1 MSKQFEAVTIPKWG
15 IEMTHGRIVSW
26 RYSEGDQIEAGA
38 ELVDIETDKI
48 VNSFEARVSGTLAK
62 ILVPE
67 EEELPVGALI
77 GVLAL
82 QAFEPGE
89 LEAFIT
95 AQTTTAPA
103 NVDAPPPDVA
113 VSASDSDTA
122 TGVEG
127 SAVVKISPALRRKLE
142 KAGLAAA
149 DVTGTGH
156 DGRILKEDVDRAL
169 AGSKVEAGSEGTILS
184 ATQSRIAKTL
194 VDAQNSVPLFHIHRR
209 LDVGGS
215 IAALKQ
221 GNPNVRGVVTLLLLQ
236 GLRAALARYPELNVQ
251 FQGDAVRP
259 VSGFNIALAVS
270 RDDGA
275 VSAPV
280 LNDVPDEPVSA
291 MAQRVSEIVDR
302 ARQGRLTPSDQQ
314 PAAITISNLGMYDVT
329 AFTAMVTPPQVM
341 VLSVGMIQTQPVWN
355 AETQAFAPRECLDVT
370 LGCDHR
376 WVNGAQGAQLLKALA
391 DFMQD

>member
-26 RYSEGDQIEAGA
+26 RYGEGDQIEAGA

-82 QAFEPGE
+82 QAFETGQ

-95 AQTTTAPA
+95 EQTTTAPT

-113 VSASDSDTA
+113 VSASNSDTA

-209 LDVGGS
+209 LDVGSS

-251 FQGDAVRP
+251 FQGDSVRP

-280 LNDVPDEPVSA
+280 LDDVPDEPVSA
-291 MAQRVSEIVDR
+291 MAQRVSELVDR
-302 ARQGRLTPSDQQ
+302 ARQGRLTASDQQ

-341 VLSVGMIQTQPVWN
+341 VLSVGMIQRQPVWN
-355 AETQAFAPRECLDVT
+355 AEAQAFAPRECLDVT

>member
-15 IEMTHGRIVSW
+15 IEMTHGRIVTW

-67 EEELPVGALI
+67 DEELPVGALI

-82 QAFEPGE
+82 EAFQPGE

-95 AQTTTAPA
+95 GQTNSAPTTDEVAHPETVVSPA
-103 NVDAPPPDVA
+103 SNDMNTEAKA
-113 VSASDSDTA
+113 
-122 TGVEG
+122 

-149 DVTGTGH
+149 DVIGTGH

-169 AGSKVEAGSEGTILS
+169 AGPEADSGRETAALS

-194 VDAQNSVPLFHIHRR
+194 MEAQNSVPLFHIHRR
-209 LDVGGS
+209 LDVGSALAG
-215 IAALKQ
+215 LKQ
-221 GNPNVRGVVTLLLLQ
+221 DNPNIKGVITLLLLQ

-251 FQGDAVRP
+251 FQGDSVRA

-270 RDDGA
+270 RVDGA

-280 LNDVPDEPVSA
+280 VNDVPDETITQL
-291 MAQRVSEIVDR
+291 AQRVAEIVER
-302 ARQGRLTPSDQQ
+302 ARLGRLTASDQQ

-341 VLSVGMIQTQPVWN
+341 VLSVGMIQTQPVWDPD
-355 AETQAFAPRECLDVT
+355 TRAFEPKECLDVT

-391 DFMQD
+391 EFLQG

>member
-142 KAGLAAA
+142 KVGLAAA

-209 LDVGGS
+209 LDVGSS

-302 ARQGRLTPSDQQ
+302 ARQGRLTASDQQ

-341 VLSVGMIQTQPVWN
+341 VLSVGMIQMQPVWN